1 MSFRVERNSLRVQ
14 SAANAVSQRFCFPA
28 ASGGFAARVV
38 RLAVSGQKSD
48 KLYFRKNK
56 SVLVVIFIFQ
66 NTNACLTPLASLQ
79 AARCFRRRC
88 ACSASS
94 LARSPERT
102 SPEQGLE
109 NAQNG
114 KGQLWAKVG
123 MRLGSAPRSLGVGA
137 VLQGAGNEATFAA
150 CGPHGSVGVVV
161 AGNTQTAGIVI
172 LRSPIRHTLR
182 KRSGYAGMPKRQTI
196 SF

>member
-1 MSFRVERNSLRVQ
+1 MSGGIHCVFNQRRTRFLSAFASLRLRVA
-14 SAANAVSQRFCFPA
+14 SRRGSFGLLSQVKNPI
-28 ASGGFAARVV
+28 
-38 RLAVSGQKSD
+38 

-56 SVLVVIFIFQ
+56 SVLVVIFMFQ
-66 NTNACLTPLASLQ
+66 NANACLTPLASLQ

>member
-38 RLAVSGQKSD
+38 RLAVPGQKSD
-48 KLYFRKNK
+48 DKN
-56 SVLVVIFIFQ
+56 VLVVIFIFQ